1 MRLED
6 IPIVPGPGTQ
16 PESPDGAQ
24 LAYPEMPDDMAT
36 FQLPDLSHWYGRL
49 SEHPAAERMLDAIGA
64 ACGEEGQR
72 PARLSLGGLPAG
84 DRALLDD
91 LLGEGEVSIRL
102 GGQHPTAIQESVFAG
117 VWRERTLAPDG
128 RPAEEAVTVAPIPAA
143 VAEAMAADTREGL
156 PEVDT
161 RGTQNAPAVLTEL
174 DEHLSAYRP
183 GDEAHVVNLTLLP
196 LGPPDMAALESLGA
210 GPVAI
215 LSRGYGNCRI
225 NATGVRHLWRVQY
238 FNSTDTLILD
248 TLEVVDVPAVA
259 RAAAE
264 DLADSSERLA
274 EVRESLR

>member
-6 IPIVPGPGTQ
+6 IPIVPGPGSQ

-24 LAYPEMPDDMAT
+24 LDFPEMPADMAT
-36 FQLPDLSHWYGRL
+36 FQPPDLSEWYGRL
-49 SEHPAAERMLDAIGA
+49 EDHPAAEGMLDIIAGA
-64 ACGEEGQR
+64 CADETRR
-72 PARLSLGGLPAG
+72 PVRLSLGGLAAG

-102 GGQHPTAIQESVFAG
+102 DGGHPAAIQESVLTG
-117 VWRERTLAPDG
+117 VWRERIFGADG
-128 RPAEEAVTVAPIPAA
+128 EAAEEAVTVASVPPT
-143 VAEAMAADTREGL
+143 VAEAMVAGTRPGL

-161 RGTQNAPAVLTEL
+161 RGTQNAPAVLAEL

-183 GDEAHVVNLTLLP
+183 GEEAHVVNLTLLP
-196 LGPPDMAALESLGA
+196 LDPPDMAALERLGA

-225 NATGVRHLWRVQY
+225 NATGVRNLWRVQY

-259 RAAAE
+259 RAAEE
-264 DLADSSERLA
+264 DLADSAYRLA
-274 EVRESLR
+274 EIRESLR

>member
-6 IPIVPGPGTQ
+6 IPIMPGPGTQ

-24 LAYPEMPDDMAT
+24 LDYPEMPADMAT
-36 FQLPDLSHWYGRL
+36 FQLPDLSSWYGRL
-49 SEHPAAERMLDAIGA
+49 TEHPAAERMLEALRTACADAGS
-64 ACGEEGQR
+64 R
-72 PARLSLGGLPAG
+72 PTRFSLAGLAAG
-84 DRALLDD
+84 DRALVDD

-102 GGQHPTAIQESVFAG
+102 GGDRPAAIQESVFTG
-117 VWRERTLAPDG
+117 VWRERVFGAEG
-128 RPAEEAVTVAPIPAA
+128 EPAEEAVTVAPIPAA
-143 VAEAMAADTREGL
+143 VAEAMAGGTREGL

-174 DEHLSAYRP
+174 AEHLAAYQP

-196 LGPPDMAALESLGA
+196 LGVEDMAALESLGA

-259 RAAAE
+259 LAADE
-264 DLADSSERLA
+264 DLADSAERLA
-274 EVRESLR
+274 EVRASLQ